1 MIFVFKTSVQN
12 ENQIN
17 DLSSSLNKL
26 LKDAQWNF
34 DLDDGDK
41 ILRIDCQAEVLDET
55 IRLLQ
60 TNGFDCQEL

>member
-17 DLSSSLNKL
+17 DLSSRLNKL

-34 DLDDGDK
+34 DLDDCDK

>member
-34 DLDDGDK
+34 DLDDCDK